1 MATRW
6 GVVGAGKISHD
17 FLTAMETL
25 PGDDHRVVAV
35 AARDKKRA
43 REFATKHKV
52 EKVLETY
59 DDLAKDDDVEVRRV
73 IYSISLSSTPQ
84 VVYVGVI
91 APAHREMV
99 LLMLANNKAVL
110 CEKPLGLSLAEVGTF
125 HLSFMSAQT

>member
-1 MATRW
+1 M
-6 GVVGAGKISHD
+6 GAGKISHD

-25 PGDDHRVVAV
+25 PGGDHRVVAV
-35 AARDKKRA
+35 ASRDKERA
-43 REFATKHKV
+43 QEFATKHKV

-110 CEKPLGLSLAEVGTF
+110 CEKPLGLSLAEVGTI